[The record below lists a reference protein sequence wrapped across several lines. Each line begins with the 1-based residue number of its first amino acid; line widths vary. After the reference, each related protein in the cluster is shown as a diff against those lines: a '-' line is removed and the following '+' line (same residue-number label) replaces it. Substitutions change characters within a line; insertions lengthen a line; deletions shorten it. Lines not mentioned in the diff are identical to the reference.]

1 MPGASGSILE
11 VVVPYSRA
19 SMAQLLGKV
28 KHTSTR
34 IDRIPPPG
42 HSQIRS
48 CLDTRRTDHLMLQL
62 PLQFTSKQPT
72 EDMALAAFNRALKL
86 SGPGLW
92 VPSLT
97 SS

>member
-1 MPGASGSILE
+1 M
-11 VVVPYSRA
+11 V
-19 SMAQLLGKV
+19 QLLGKV
-28 KHTSTR
+28 NHTSTR
-34 IDRIPPPG
+34 IDRIPLLG
-42 HSQIRS
+42 HLLIRS
-48 CLDTRRTDHLMLQL
+48 CLDTRRTDHTLMMLQL
-62 PLQFTSKQPT
+62 PLQFTSKQAA